1 MTGIP
6 HVQRCTVTQ
15 RFGEGRHAN
24 WWQCR
29 LTDPHP
35 GGPGQPHD
43 FGVDAEV
50 YGRDLNLQRPDWL
63 AAQLRDAAARAQHQ
77 QRRIDELTAHAA
89 RLARIAGELDRPEEA
104 PADTRKWVAANVPVA
119 ALTIGW
125 IDGQGRPL

>member
-1 MTGIP
+1 MSAP

-35 GGPGQPHD
+35 GGPDQAHD

-50 YGRDLNLQRPDWL
+50 YGRDLNLQSPEWL
-63 AAQLRDAAARAQHQ
+63 AAQLRDAEARARHQ
-77 QRRIDELTAHAA
+77 QRRIAELTAIAGQLGDLAA
-89 RLARIAGELDRPEEA
+89 RGIPVS
-104 PADTRKWVAANVPVA
+104 ADTAKWVAANRPDISLNLSPQPWFDGWVA
-119 ALTIGW
+119 
-125 IDGQGRPL
+125 P